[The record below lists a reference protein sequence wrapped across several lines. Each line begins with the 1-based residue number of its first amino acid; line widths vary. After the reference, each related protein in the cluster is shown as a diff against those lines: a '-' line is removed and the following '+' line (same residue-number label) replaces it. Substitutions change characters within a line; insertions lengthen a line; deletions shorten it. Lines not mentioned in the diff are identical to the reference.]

1 MSDSRTPID
10 DAQDAF
16 DAALDEIYS
25 ATPEILELTK
35 FRLSFWDKLA
45 LLNAGTLAL
54 SLSASAS
61 FREHSVGDGGFG
73 YLFAAWKLTIL
84 AIVCSMFAQWASTA
98 SATYLRRQLA
108 GLKTHRKLIRI
119 EQKLSK
125 CGIHMS
131 EPHHS
136 LIGEVDREV
145 TKAKKYARPLE
156 IVAHISGAVAQLATI
171 LGFYWLYRFA
181 HVNLYR
187 P

>member
-1 MSDSRTPID
+1 MSDSHTPID

-25 ATPEILELTK
+25 VTPEILELTK
-35 FRLSFWDKLA
+35 FRLSFLDKLA
-45 LLNAGTLAL
+45 ILNAGTLAL

-61 FREHSVGDGGFG
+61 FRDHLVGDGGFG
-73 YLFAAWKLTIL
+73 YLFAAWKLTIM

-125 CGIHMS
+125 SGIQMA
-131 EPHHS
+131 EPHRS
-136 LIGEVDREV
+136 LIDEADRDV

-156 IVAHISGAVAQLATI
+156 LVAHTLGAVAQLTTI

-181 HVNLYR
+181 HVNLLH